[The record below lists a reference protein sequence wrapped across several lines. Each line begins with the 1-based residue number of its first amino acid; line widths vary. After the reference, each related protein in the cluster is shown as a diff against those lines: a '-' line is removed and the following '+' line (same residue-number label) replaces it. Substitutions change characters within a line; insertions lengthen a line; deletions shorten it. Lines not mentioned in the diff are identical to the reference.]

1 MVPLI
6 ALRLPMEAALV
17 GKVQRGVERVR
28 FCVVFLSST
37 ASLVTKFCPFNL
49 FPYNQT
55 QIITSSAGALIFVAT
70 QPRKKP
76 AIIIGVANRIVQ
88 KLPMEGALPMIW
100 DPAGASWRKV
110 TTEAQDQ
117 N

>member
-1 MVPLI
+1 
-6 ALRLPMEAALV
+6 MEAVLAQ
-17 GKVQRGVERVR
+17 KETRGVERVR
-28 FCVVFLSST
+28 LCVVFLSST

-49 FPYNQT
+49 FPRNQT

-76 AIIIGVANRIVQ
+76 AIIIGVVNRIVQ

>member
-1 MVPLI
+1 
-6 ALRLPMEAALV
+6 
-17 GKVQRGVERVR
+17 
-28 FCVVFLSST
+28 VV
-37 ASLVTKFCPFNL
+37 
-49 FPYNQT
+49 
-55 QIITSSAGALIFVAT
+55 
-70 QPRKKP
+70 
-76 AIIIGVANRIVQ
+76 NRIVQ